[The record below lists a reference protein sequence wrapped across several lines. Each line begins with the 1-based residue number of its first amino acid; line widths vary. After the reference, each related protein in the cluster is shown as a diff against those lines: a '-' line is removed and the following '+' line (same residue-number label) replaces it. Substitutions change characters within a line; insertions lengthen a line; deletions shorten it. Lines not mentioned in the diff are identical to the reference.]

1 MSNYNEALESE
12 KRTLTMMV
20 ETSFYPSP
28 AQPDASLSTTKPED
42 AQSLLAKIQ
51 QNPALSKQLL
61 QLLLSNAL
69 N

>member
-1 MSNYNEALESE
+1 
-12 KRTLTMMV
+12 MMV